1 MQISTSRYTVTTV
14 LLVLVAGVV
23 SWLLEAT
30 VGALP
35 IEFFAFPM
43 NLILMVLWLIAVVE
57 LYRARSKN
65 VIARYLL
72 SAQATVSAIVFAA
85 IGCLVVGLQSEPATQ
100 SYIFVLMVLYVM
112 SVVAMVTLRGWRVQG
127 AVRWRFLV
135 SHLGL
140 LLALVAGFWG
150 AADYQELRMI
160 VDDTP
165 RQQAI
170 YIDGTAKKLDYTLRL
185 AEFDVQYNEAGVP
198 EQYRADIEVDGNPVT
213 LEVNDPYNV
222 SFAQSIYLMNFER
235 NDAATRLV
243 VQIVY
248 QPWRAVM
255 VVGIVMLIVGALL
268 MFLGGAKR

>member
-1 MQISTSRYTVTTV
+1 MQISISRYTVTTV

-72 SAQATVSAIVFAA
+72 SAQATVAAIVFAA

-100 SYIFVLMVLYVM
+100 SYIFVLMALYVM

-170 YIDGTAKKLDYTLRL
+170 YIDGMAKKLDYTLRL

>member
-1 MQISTSRYTVTTV
+1 MQISISRYTVTTV

-72 SAQATVSAIVFAA
+72 SAQATVWAIVFAA

-170 YIDGTAKKLDYTLRL
+170 YTDGTAKKLDYTLRL

-255 VVGIVMLIVGALL
+255 VAGIVMLIVGALL